1 MVQLISL
8 VLHLLQNDLA
18 ELLTL
23 KIDTRIAVNHDTL
36 SVTSMQATCFSH
48 TDHLHALN
56 ILYLKLKM
64 HAYIEFLRS
73 HKLYE
78 SY

>member
-23 KIDTRIAVNHDTL
+23 KTDTRIAVNHDTFY
-36 SVTSMQATCFSH
+36 Q
-48 TDHLHALN
+48 
-56 ILYLKLKM
+56 
-64 HAYIEFLRS
+64 
-73 HKLYE
+73 
-78 SY
+78 